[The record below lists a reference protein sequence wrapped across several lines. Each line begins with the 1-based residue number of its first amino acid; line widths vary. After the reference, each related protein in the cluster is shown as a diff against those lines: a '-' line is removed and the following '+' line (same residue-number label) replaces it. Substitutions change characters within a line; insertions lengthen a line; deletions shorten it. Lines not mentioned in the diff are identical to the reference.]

1 MARPEVTS
9 HIQTSAIDRSQKQDH
24 HTILK
29 TNQTQLRKI
38 IKNQQRQQQ
47 EIKEQEQRE
56 EDI

>member
-9 HIQTSAIDRSQKQDH
+9 NIQKSATERSQQQDH
-24 HTILK
+24 HTMGK
-29 TNQTQLRKI
+29 TTQTQLRKI
-38 IKNQQRQQQ
+38 IKNQQLQQQ